1 MQSAADLN
9 LAPDLLRRTFPFAR
23 EDRAKSWN
31 LLLVTLGL
39 WIGAL
44 AGAMLDLGLPLRF
57 LCSTAAALVTVRLF
71 IIYHDFHHG
80 AVFRNSRVATWILN
94 LFGLLVLNPPNIWK
108 RSHNYH
114 HRNNSQIFSASIGS
128 FPIMTKTDYQKAP
141 WYKKLEYQ
149 VARHWLTIVLG
160 YVTIFFLGMCLNSF
174 RKDPLKHWDSL
185 AAVILHVGLFA
196 LLLNL
201 GGWELVLLGLVWPI
215 TLSCALGG
223 YLFYI
228 QHNFPD
234 VKLRGRENWDFF
246 FAALHSSSYME
257 GGRFLN
263 WFTGNIGY
271 HHVHHLNSS
280 IPFYNLPKAMEAI
293 PELQKPGKTSLRPR
307 DIIACL
313 RLKVWDVETQR
324 MVPLS

>member
-1 MQSAADLN
+1 MEAAQDLN
-9 LAPDLLRRTFPFAR
+9 LAPDLLRRTFPFAK
-23 EDRAKSWN
+23 EDRAKSWGA
-31 LLLVTLGL
+31 LLVTLGWMSGL
-39 WIGAL
+39 L
-44 AGAMLDLGLPLRF
+44 AGAMIDWWLPGQI
-57 LCSTAAALVTVRLF
+57 LCSTGAGLVIVRMF

-80 AVFRNSRVATWILN
+80 AVFRNSKPATWILN

-114 HRNNSQIFSASIGS
+114 HRNNSQMFSASIGS
-128 FPIMTKTDYQKAP
+128 FPVMTKTDYAKAP
-141 WYKKLEYQ
+141 WFKKLEYQ
-149 VARHWLTIVLG
+149 VARHWITIAVA
-160 YVTIFFLGMCLNSF
+160 YVTIFVLGMCLNSF

-185 AAVILHVGLFA
+185 VAVLLNAALFG

-201 GGWELVLLGLVWPI
+201 GGWQLVLLGLVWPL
-215 TLSCALGG
+215 TLSCALGA

-234 VKLRGRENWDFF
+234 VKIRPRETWDFF

-257 GGRFLN
+257 GGKFTH

-280 IPFYNLPKAMEAI
+280 IPFYNLPKAMAAI
-293 PELQKPGKTSLRPR
+293 PELQKPGRTSLRPR
-307 DIIACL
+307 DILTCL
-313 RLKVWDVETQR
+313 RLKVWDVDAQR
-324 MVPLS
+324 MVSL